1 LLPEIYTALTYLQV
15 YLGPMRPC
23 LRHIVGYED
32 LAMGMSAIHL
42 SRKVGITHLQLRSC
56 DSLDA
61 DALSL
66 LLGSL
71 QSLRSLDFACCSS
84 LDDKAL
90 AAIARHEASS
100 DGPESLQRSLDD
112 ISLAPQKVG
121 CLKSSATCSRSTRGV
136 LDWLPC
142 LVAPHPLHAL
152 EKGVLARHSTLGA
165 CARNVSAGTIDA

>member
-1 LLPEIYTALTYLQV
+1 
-15 YLGPMRPC
+15 MRPC
-23 LRHIVGYED
+23 LRHIVSYED
-32 LAMGMSAIHL
+32 LAMGMSSAIHL
-42 SRKVGITHLQLRSC
+42 PRKVGITHLQLRSC

-71 QSLRSLDFACCSS
+71 QALRSLDFACCSS

-90 AAIARHEASS
+90 AAIARHEAL
-100 DGPESLQRSLDD
+100 DGSESLQRSLDD
-112 ISLAPQKVG
+112 ISLVPQKVG
-121 CLKSSATCSRSTRGV
+121 CLKSSATCPRNTRGV

-152 EKGVLARHSTLGA
+152 EKGVLARHSILGA